1 MFRTLVFHEIRPD
14 NELSEQPRPIEVAD
28 GYQDALPLP
37 LFNSCS
43 HFKTTNRLLKAEKYH
58 TLTLEEVK
66 DYYLQK
72 ESFTRKSGFVDV

>member
-43 HFKTTNRLLKAEKYH
+43 HFKQQI
-58 TLTLEEVK
+58 
-66 DYYLQK
+66 D
-72 ESFTRKSGFVDV
+72 F